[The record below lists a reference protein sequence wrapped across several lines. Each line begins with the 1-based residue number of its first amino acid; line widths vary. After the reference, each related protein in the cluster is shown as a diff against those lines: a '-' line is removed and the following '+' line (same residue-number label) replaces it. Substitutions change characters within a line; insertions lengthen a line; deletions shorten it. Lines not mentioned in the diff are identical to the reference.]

1 MNKLSN
7 GSESAVPLIA
17 TSAASPDGQTVF
29 EAGLTKREYMA
40 TVIMAGVISHHSFD
54 GRLALAAEDAIAGAN
69 ELLAKLEGE

>member
-7 GSESAVPLIA
+7 GSESAFA

-54 GRLALAAEDAIAGAN
+54 GRLALAAQDAVAGAN